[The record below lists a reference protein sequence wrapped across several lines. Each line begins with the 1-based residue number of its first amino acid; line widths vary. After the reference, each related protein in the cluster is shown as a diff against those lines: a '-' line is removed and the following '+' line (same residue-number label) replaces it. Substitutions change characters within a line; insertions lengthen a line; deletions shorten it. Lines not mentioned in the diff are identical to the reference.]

1 MKATK
6 GFSVSDWCRNFEIT
20 FQGEQGGFD
29 VCILA
34 IFIKIDLTRKLYKNR
49 YLVRQALIGV
59 ACDAN
64 GSN

>member
-20 FQGEQGGFD
+20 FLGEQGKHNEI
-29 VCILA
+29 VCYWEHNDCGIS
-34 IFIKIDLTRKLYKNR
+34 N
-49 YLVRQALIGV
+49 VQGSIGEEYEES
-59 ACDAN
+59 